1 MIVEN
6 TRADNALA
14 ERINRGEKRLNAVF
28 PLNLGDGATGLTRDV
43 SASGIFFETDVI
55 NEPGSI
61 IHFTLTFDS
70 PGGGMTLNCQA
81 QVLRVEPQS
90 SGASGIE
97 MRKRVG
103 IAAKIIDSKFEAR
116 S

>member
-1 MIVEN
+1 MTAEN
-6 TRADNALA
+6 TRTDNALT
-14 ERINRGEKRLNAVF
+14 ERMNRSEKRLSAAF
-28 PLNLGDGATGLTRDV
+28 PLNLGGGAIGLTRDV

-61 IHFTLTFDS
+61 IHFALTFDG

-90 SGASGIE
+90 LGMAASESGRRI
-97 MRKRVG
+97 G

>member
-1 MIVEN
+1 MTAKN
-6 TRADNALA
+6 TRTDHAFA
-14 ERINRGEKRLNAVF
+14 ERMNRGEKRLSAAF
-28 PLNLGDGATGLTRDV
+28 PLNLGGGGIGLTRDL

-61 IHFTLTFDS
+61 VHFTLTFDG
-70 PGGGMTLNCQA
+70 PGGGMTLNCEA

-90 SGASGIE
+90 SGNAADESG
-97 MRKRVG
+97 KRIG